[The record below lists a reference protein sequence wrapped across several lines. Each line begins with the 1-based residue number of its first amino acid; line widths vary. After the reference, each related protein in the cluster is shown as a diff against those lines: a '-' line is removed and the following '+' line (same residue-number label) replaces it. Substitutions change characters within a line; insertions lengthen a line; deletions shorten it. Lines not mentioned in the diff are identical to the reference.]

1 MRLLLDTNIIVDV
14 LSKRDG
20 YRDSLKI
27 LKCCEVKRAEGYVS
41 AITVTDVMYILR
53 KNTEI
58 ENVREALL
66 ALISIADVADV
77 ARADIKGAFSCGMKD
92 FEDAVQAMC
101 AGRIGAD
108 LIVTRNV
115 KDFVRSPVQAVTPSD
130 ALALI
135 IG

>member
-20 YRDSLKI
+20 YMDSLKI
-27 LKCCEVKRAEGYVS
+27 LRCCEAKRAEGYVS

-53 KNTEI
+53 KNAAV
-58 ENVREALL
+58 ENARESLL
-66 ALISIADVADV
+66 ALISIVDVADV
-77 ARADIKGAFSCGMKD
+77 TRADIKGAFSCGMKD
-92 FEDAVQAMC
+92 FEDAAQAMC

-108 LIVTRNV
+108 FIVTRNV
-115 KDFVRSPVQAVTPSD
+115 KDFVLSPVQAVTPLA

-135 IG
+135 SG